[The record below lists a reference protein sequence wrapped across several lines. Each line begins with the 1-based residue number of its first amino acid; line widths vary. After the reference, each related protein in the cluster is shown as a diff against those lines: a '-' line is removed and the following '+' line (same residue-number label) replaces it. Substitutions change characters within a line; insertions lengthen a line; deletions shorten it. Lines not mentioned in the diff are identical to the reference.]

1 MGPGRLETGFLA
13 GTAVALAAI
22 IFGLLTRE
30 GARAP
35 TTAECVDDW
44 NERADVT
51 QRNRVG
57 EGAFQ
62 LADVHG
68 WLAKLSYPGCSISF
82 VKAPSVPYLSCSRT
96 FRAAASR
103 LKEWSCE
110 GGASWGRGRSQGI
123 DFVPDATVG
132 PDGMLSL
139 RSPPRD
145 LEDGWLAFLK
155 PIAALRLRSRHPMWI
170 TTRL

>member
-1 MGPGRLETGFLA
+1 MGPGRVETRFLA

-22 IFGLLTRE
+22 ILALLTLE

-35 TTAECVDDW
+35 TTPECVDDW
-44 NERADVT
+44 NERAAAT
-51 QRNRVG
+51 QRTRVR
-57 EGAFQ
+57 EGAYQ

-82 VKAPSVPYLSCSRT
+82 VKGPSVPYLSCART

-103 LKEWSCE
+103 LMDWSCE
-110 GGASWGRGRSQGI
+110 GGGSWGRGRSQGI

-139 RSPPRD
+139 RSPSRFP
-145 LEDGWLAFLK
+145 EDG
-155 PIAALRLRSRHPMWI
+155 
-170 TTRL
+170 